1 MKESDF
7 LSRNKLLLGD
17 DAVQRLARARVVVV
31 GLGAVG
37 SFAVEALVRAG
48 VGWLRL
54 VDFDEVRPSNLN
66 RQLFA
71 VRANIGKKKTEAA
84 AERISAIQPSCVVQT
99 LSLFADPNTFGAILA
114 DSPDVLIDA
123 IDSVGPKAALL
134 EAAVRAGIPSVISSM
149 GAANR
154 LDPMGA
160 RVAALPRTRNCPL
173 ARQIR
178 RRIDD
183 PAIAKRITCIY
194 SEELPQAEPAPAESS
209 DESAL
214 QRGRPRRV
222 LGSLVC
228 VTGVFGLVA
237 AREAIRAICRK

>member
-7 LSRNKLLLGD
+7 LSRNKLLLGEK
-17 DAVQRLARARVVVV
+17 AIRRLAEARVVVV

-37 SFAVEALVRAG
+37 SFAVEALARAG

-71 VRANIGKKKTEAA
+71 VRATIGRKKTEVA
-84 AERISAIQPSCVVQT
+84 AERVTAIHPDCKVQA
-99 LSLFADPNTFGAILA
+99 LPVFADAQTFPHILG
-114 DSPDVLIDA
+114 DLPHVLIDA

-134 EAAVRAGIPSVISSM
+134 EAAVKAGIPTVISSM

-154 LDPMGA
+154 LEPLCA
-160 RVAALPRTRNCPL
+160 QVAPLHKTRNCPL

-178 RRIDD
+178 RRINDL
-183 PAIAKRITCIY
+183 AVAKRITCIF
-194 SEELPQAEPAPAESS
+194 SEELPHAEPAPAEMS
-209 DESAL
+209 DEPAFE
-214 QRGRPRRV
+214 RGRRRPV
-222 LGSLVC
+222 LGSLAC

-237 AREAIRAICRK
+237 AREAIRAICGR

>member
-1 MKESDF
+1 MKPEDF
-7 LSRNKLLLGD
+7 WVRNELLLGR
-17 DAVQRLARARVVVV
+17 DAMARLRGGRVVVV

-37 SFAVEALVRAG
+37 SFAVEALARAG

-54 VDFDEVRPSNLN
+54 VDFDEVHPSNLN

-71 VRANIGKKKTEAA
+71 TRATLGKKKTVAA
-84 AERISAIQPSCVVQT
+84 SERVKSINPDCEVQALT
-99 LSLFADPNTFGAILA
+99 LFADATSFPAVFA
-114 DSPDVLIDA
+114 DHPPVLIDA
-123 IDSVGPKAALL
+123 IDSVGPKSQLL

-154 LDPMGA
+154 LDPLGV
-160 RVAALPRTRNCPL
+160 RVAPLHRTRNCPL

-178 RRIDD
+178 HRIDD
-183 PAIAKRITCIY
+183 LAVAKRITCVY
-194 SEELPQAEPAPAESS
+194 SEELPCAEPAPPEMS
-209 DESAL
+209 DEPPV

-222 LGSLVC
+222 LGSLAC

-237 AREAIRAICRK
+237 AREAIRALCGK

>member
-1 MKESDF
+1 MKQSEF
-7 LSRNKLLLGD
+7 WSRNRLLLGD
-17 DAVQRLARARVVVV
+17 ESLRRMAEATVAVV

-37 SFAVEALVRAG
+37 SFAVESLARAG
-48 VGWLRL
+48 VGRLRL

-71 VRANIGKKKTEAA
+71 LRGTMGQKKVDAA
-84 AERISAIQPSCVVQT
+84 AARIMDVNPSCVVER
-99 LSLFADPNTFGAILA
+99 LAVFADAQTFPKIFEG
-114 DSPDVLIDA
+114 SPHVLIDA

-134 EAAVRAGIPSVISSM
+134 EAAVRMGIPSVISSM

-154 LDPMGA
+154 LDPLGV
-160 RVAALPRTRNCPL
+160 RVAPLHRTKNCPL

-178 RRIDD
+178 RRVDD
-183 PAIAKRITCIY
+183 AAVARKILCVY
-194 SEELPQAEPAPAESS
+194 SEELPQAEPAPADAS

-222 LGSLVC
+222 LGSLAC

-237 AREAIRAICRK
+237 AREAIRAICGR